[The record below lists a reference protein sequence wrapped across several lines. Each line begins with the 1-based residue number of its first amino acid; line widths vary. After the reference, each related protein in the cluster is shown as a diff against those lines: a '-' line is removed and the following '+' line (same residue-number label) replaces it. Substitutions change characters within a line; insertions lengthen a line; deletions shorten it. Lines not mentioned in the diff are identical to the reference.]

1 MPGQYQ
7 EDVIGIPFSGVL
19 IKNSAIVVSESP
31 QTGKRQTSGGS
42 NDIDPALVNEKL
54 TDRLDDV
61 QYYV

>member
-1 MPGQYQ
+1 VPGQYQ

-31 QTGKRQTSGGS
+31 QSGKRQTSGGS
-42 NDIDPALVNEKL
+42 NDIDPALINAKL

-61 QYYV
+61 KYYV